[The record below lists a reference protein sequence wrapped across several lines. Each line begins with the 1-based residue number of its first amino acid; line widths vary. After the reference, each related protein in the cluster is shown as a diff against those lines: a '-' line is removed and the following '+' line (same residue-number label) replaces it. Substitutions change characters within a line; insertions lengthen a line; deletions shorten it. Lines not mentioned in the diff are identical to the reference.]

1 MDKEVVCPKCSHVR
15 PQDATN
21 PEWQCPACGV
31 CYAKV
36 GASKPEPLA
45 PPEPSPSGNRKLA
58 RMATW
63 IAICVALGA
72 GYGQWHLTSR
82 WKDVAKSVKPGDI
95 VMYSYDG
102 CVPAS
107 RAREHFRKYKI
118 EFTEC
123 DIQKN
128 EKCYRMLKLLNTEG
142 IPTFVIYDKH
152 VLQGFS
158 ENALYKA
165 LTQKK

>member
-1 MDKEVVCPKCSHVR
+1 MCALKTR
-15 PQDATN
+15 PILNGSAL
-21 PEWQCPACGV
+21 PA
-31 CYAKV
+31 AF
-36 GASKPEPLA
+36 AMPRLM
-45 PPEPSPSGNRKLA
+45 R
-58 RMATW
+58 
-63 IAICVALGA
+63 
-72 GYGQWHLTSR
+72 GYGQWYLTSR
-82 WKDVAKSVKPGDI
+82 WKDVAKSVKQGDI

-142 IPTFVIYDKH
+142 IPAFVIYDKH
-152 VLQGFS
+152 MLQGFS
-158 ENALYKA
+158 ENALYEA
-165 LTQKK
+165 LTKKK